1 MFKWKHIK
9 KEVGFQSSSKMMS
22 ISQII
27 TFHNKPVKTAEKK
40 EAVVDVGLV
49 VCCFFFVSPSCFCI
63 CCVLCE
69 HSSYSDPHLLQSS
82 FVQSSP
88 RRGSRGLLVKRQPW
102 WRGPVSVA
110 MSLVRTPGLV
120 AGA

>member
-49 VCCFFFVSPSCFCI
+49 VCFFFLSLQAVSVS
-63 CCVLCE
+63 VV
-69 HSSYSDPHLLQSS
+69 S
-82 FVQSSP
+82 FVSTLVTPILTCCSRLSSKVAQDV
-88 RRGSRGLLVKRQPW
+88 GVE
-102 WRGPVSVA
+102 VS
-110 MSLVRTPGLV
+110 
-120 AGA
+120 

>member
-9 KEVGFQSSSKMMS
+9 REVGFQSSSKMMS

-49 VCCFFFVSPSCFCI
+49 VCFLSLQAVSVSVVSFVSTLVTPI
-63 CCVLCE
+63 LTCCSRL
-69 HSSYSDPHLLQSS
+69 SSKVAQD
-82 FVQSSP
+82 V
-88 RRGSRGLLVKRQPW
+88 GVE
-102 WRGPVSVA
+102 VS
-110 MSLVRTPGLV
+110 
-120 AGA
+120 